1 MVLKI
6 LRYEIKSLSLCCINK
21 LKMGLSE
28 YIGKIVKSKKEELGL
43 SRYELERR
51 SGISYNQIMNIERG
65 ESTTTRILDKLFDL
79 LGLEVIIRDKEI

>member
-1 MVLKI
+1 MYI
-6 LRYEIKSLSLCCINK
+6 CSEKSNDMSLQ
-21 LKMGLSE
+21 E
-28 YIGKIVKSKKEELGL
+28 YIGEAVKEKKKELGL

>member
-1 MVLKI
+1 
-6 LRYEIKSLSLCCINK
+6 
-21 LKMGLSE
+21 MGLSE

-65 ESTTTRILDKLFDL
+65 KSTTTRILDKLFDL